1 MVVDQSEFES
11 FGFWFSSYMVDF
23 AMLALFMLVGW
34 AILAFALAAIRNS
47 PSRAAKMIAGTIK
60 RAFIVDFPRTSIRR
74 TMAMSRLAIQEAI
87 RNKVLIIFA
96 LFVALLLCAGWFLDV
111 ENDHPARLYLGF
123 VLSASTYLLLALA
136 MFLSAFSIPND
147 IKNRTI
153 YTITT
158 KPVRAHEIFLG
169 RVFGFAAVGTLLLV
183 LMASVSY
190 GFVVRGLNHE
200 HTIDKTAIE
209 WDTSTGLGTGKTSV
223 DAYHRH
229 DFTINK
235 NLEKA
240 DGSDVLVGTTELA
253 KGHSHNIYWR
263 DDEYI
268 VGPPTGDLLARV
280 PVYGVLSFLNR
291 YGQPSE
297 DGGLNVGKEWTYRSY
312 IEGNTLNT
320 AIWEFE
326 NLTPEMF
333 VASDSAE
340 GVFPLEL
347 NLRVFRSTKGK
358 IESRIRG
365 EIMLVNPEETL
376 AKEQRFS
383 APIPFEAD
391 EFVTTQVNIKFSDIR
406 RQNPVTGELENID
419 LFKDLIDSGKLQ
431 VHIRCKDHAQFFGM
445 AQADVYIRA
454 PEGSFEANLI
464 KCYLGIWMQMLLVIL
479 LGVFFSTFL
488 NGIVALISSV
498 AIVAMGM
505 FAGFIGDIQT
515 GEAPGGGP
523 IESIVRNITQQGAT
537 LQLEMGDT
545 AIEVIKSLDG
555 FYLNTMESLAKLA
568 PDFSKFNMSSKV
580 AYGYDIHINLV
591 LRQLVTTMVYFFV
604 LVLAGYL
611 ILTSREIA
619 A

>member
-1 MVVDQSEFES
+1 MVVDQSEFKS
-11 FGFWFSSYMVDF
+11 FGIWFFSYMVDF

-47 PSRAAKMIAGTIK
+47 PGRAAKMIVGTIK
-60 RAFIVDFPRTSIRR
+60 RAFFVDFPRTSIRR

-87 RNKVLIIFA
+87 RNKVLIIFV
-96 LFVALLLCAGWFLDV
+96 LFIALLLFAGWFLDV

-123 VLSASTYLLLALA
+123 VLSASTYLLLALGI
-136 MFLSAFSIPND
+136 FLSAFSLPND

-153 YTITT
+153 YTIMT

-190 GFVVRGLNHE
+190 GFVKRGLDHD

-209 WDTSTGLGTGKTSV
+209 WDEATGLGTGKTSLN
-223 DAYHRH
+223 AYHRH
-229 DFTINK
+229 EFTINR
-235 NLEKA
+235 NLENA
-240 DGSDVLVGTTELA
+240 DGLIGTTELA
-253 KGHSHNIYWR
+253 KGHSHNIYLR
-263 DDEYI
+263 GDDYI
-268 VGPPTGDLLARV
+268 VGSPTGDLLARV
-280 PVYGVLSFLNR
+280 PVYGALSFLDR
-291 YGQPSE
+291 YGKPSE
-297 DGGLNVGKEWTYRSY
+297 EGGLNVGKEWTYRSY

-326 NLTPEMF
+326 NLTEDMF
-333 VASDSAE
+333 VTSGSE
-340 GVFPLEL
+340 GVLPLEL

-358 IESRIRG
+358 IESRIHG
-365 EIMLVNPEETL
+365 EILLVNPEEKLPT
-376 AKEQRFS
+376 EQRFS

-391 EFVTTQVNIKFSDIR
+391 EFVTSQVNIKFSDIH
-406 RQNPVTGELENID
+406 RQNPKTGALENIN
-419 LFKDLIDSGKLQ
+419 LFKHLVDGGKLQ
-431 VHIRCKDHAQFFGM
+431 VHIRCKDRAQFFGM
-445 AQADVYIRA
+445 ARADVYIRA

-498 AIVAMGM
+498 AIIAMGM

-537 LQLEMGDT
+537 LELEMGDT
-545 AIEVIKSLDG
+545 AIEVIESLDG

-580 AYGYDIHINLV
+580 AYGYDIHRDLILK
-591 LRQLVTTMVYFFV
+591 QLVTTMVYFFV
-604 LVLAGYL
+604 LVLAGYF

>member
-1 MVVDQSEFES
+1 MVVDQSEFKS
-11 FGFWFSSYMVDF
+11 FGIWFFSYMVDF

-47 PSRAAKMIAGTIK
+47 PGRAAKMIVGTIK
-60 RAFIVDFPRTSIRR
+60 RAFFVDFPRTSIRR

-87 RNKVLIIFA
+87 RNKVLIIFV
-96 LFVALLLCAGWFLDV
+96 LFIALLLFAGWFLDV

-123 VLSASTYLLLALA
+123 VLSASTYLLLALGI
-136 MFLSAFSIPND
+136 FLSAFSLPND

-153 YTITT
+153 YTIMT

-190 GFVVRGLNHE
+190 GFVKRGLDHD

-209 WDTSTGLGTGKTSV
+209 WDEATGLGTGKTSLN
-223 DAYHRH
+223 AYHRH
-229 DFTINK
+229 EFTINR
-235 NLEKA
+235 NLENA
-240 DGSDVLVGTTELA
+240 DGLIGTTELA
-253 KGHSHNIYWR
+253 KGHSHNIYLR
-263 DDEYI
+263 GDDYI
-268 VGPPTGDLLARV
+268 VGSPTGDLLARV
-280 PVYGVLSFLNR
+280 PVYGALSFLDR
-291 YGQPSE
+291 YGKPSE
-297 DGGLNVGKEWTYRSY
+297 EGGLNVGKEWTYRSY

-326 NLTPEMF
+326 NLTEDMF
-333 VASDSAE
+333 VTSGSE
-340 GVFPLEL
+340 GVLPLEL

-358 IESRIRG
+358 IESRIHG
-365 EIMLVNPEETL
+365 EILLVNPEDKLPT
-376 AKEQRFS
+376 EQRFS

-391 EFVTTQVNIKFSDIR
+391 EFVTSQVNIKFSDIH
-406 RQNPVTGELENID
+406 RQNPKTGALENIN
-419 LFKDLIDSGKLQ
+419 LFKHLVDGGKLQ
-431 VHIRCKDHAQFFGM
+431 VHIRCKDRAQFFGM
-445 AQADVYIRA
+445 ARADVYIRA

-498 AIVAMGM
+498 AIIAMGM

-537 LQLEMGDT
+537 LELEMGDT
-545 AIEVIKSLDG
+545 AIEVIESLDG

-604 LVLAGYL
+604 LVLAGYF

>member
-1 MVVDQSEFES
+1 MVVDQSEFKS
-11 FGFWFSSYMVDF
+11 FGIWFFSYMVDF

-47 PSRAAKMIAGTIK
+47 PGRAAKMIVGTIK
-60 RAFIVDFPRTSIRR
+60 RAFFVDFPRTSIRR

-87 RNKVLIIFA
+87 RNKVLIIFV
-96 LFVALLLCAGWFLDV
+96 LFIALLLFAGWFLDV

-123 VLSASTYLLLALA
+123 VLSASTYLLLALGI
-136 MFLSAFSIPND
+136 FLSAFSLPND

-153 YTITT
+153 YTIMT

-190 GFVVRGLNHE
+190 GFVKRGLDHD

-209 WDTSTGLGTGKTSV
+209 WDEATGLGTGKTSLN
-223 DAYHRH
+223 AYHRH
-229 DFTINK
+229 EFTINR
-235 NLEKA
+235 NLENA
-240 DGSDVLVGTTELA
+240 DGLIGTTELA
-253 KGHSHNIYWR
+253 KGHSHNIYLR
-263 DDEYI
+263 GDDYI
-268 VGPPTGDLLARV
+268 VGSPTGDLLARV
-280 PVYGVLSFLNR
+280 PVYGALSFLDR
-291 YGQPSE
+291 YGKPSE
-297 DGGLNVGKEWTYRSY
+297 EGGLNVGKEWTYRSY

-326 NLTPEMF
+326 NLTEDMF
-333 VASDSAE
+333 VTSGSE
-340 GVFPLEL
+340 GVLPLEL

-358 IESRIRG
+358 IESRIHG
-365 EIMLVNPEETL
+365 EILLVNPEDKLPT
-376 AKEQRFS
+376 EQRFS

-391 EFVTTQVNIKFSDIR
+391 EFVTSQVNIKFSDIR
-406 RQNPVTGELENID
+406 RQNPTTGALENIN
-419 LFKDLIDSGKLQ
+419 LFKHLVDGGKLQ
-431 VHIRCKDHAQFFGM
+431 VHIRCKDRAQFFGM
-445 AQADVYIRA
+445 ARADVYIRA

-498 AIVAMGM
+498 AIIAMGM

-537 LQLEMGDT
+537 LELEMGDT
-545 AIEVIKSLDG
+545 AIEVIESLDG

-580 AYGYDIHINLV
+580 AYGYDIHRDLILK
-591 LRQLVTTMVYFFV
+591 QLVTTMVYFFV
-604 LVLAGYL
+604 LVLAGYF

>member
-11 FGFWFSSYMVDF
+11 FGFWLSSYMVDF
-23 AMLALFMLVGW
+23 AMLLLFILVGW

-47 PSRAAKMIAGTIK
+47 PARAAKMIAGTIK

-87 RNKVLIIFA
+87 RNKVLIIFV
-96 LFVALLLCAGWFLDV
+96 LFVALLLFAGWFLDV

-136 MFLSAFSIPND
+136 MFLSAFSLPND

-190 GFVVRGLNHE
+190 GFVVRGLDHE

-209 WDTSTGLGTGKTSV
+209 WDESTGLGIGKTSL

-229 DFTINK
+229 DFTINR

-240 DGSDVLVGTTELA
+240 DGSAGLVGTTELA
-253 KGHSHNIYWR
+253 KGHSHNIYLR
-263 DDEYI
+263 DGDYI

-280 PVYGVLSFLNR
+280 PVYGALSFLDR

-297 DGGLNVGKEWTYRSY
+297 EGGLNVGKEWTYRSY

-326 NLTPEMF
+326 NLTEDMF
-333 VASDSAE
+333 VTSNSKS
-340 GVFPLEL
+340 VLPLEL

-365 EIMLVNPEETL
+365 EILLVNPEETL
-376 AKEQRFS
+376 RNEERFS

-419 LFKDLIDSGKLQ
+419 LFRDLVDSGKLQ
-431 VHIRCKDHAQFFGM
+431 VHIRCKEHAQFFGM
-445 AQADVYIRA
+445 AQADLYLRA
-454 PEGSFEANLI
+454 PPGSFEANLI

-488 NGIVALISSV
+488 NGIVALISTV

-537 LQLEMGDT
+537 LELEMGDT

-580 AYGYDIHINLV
+580 AYGYDIHWDLI

-604 LVLAGYL
+604 LVLAGYF

>member
-1 MVVDQSEFES
+1 MVVDQSEFKS
-11 FGFWFSSYMVDF
+11 FGIWFFSYMVDF

-47 PSRAAKMIAGTIK
+47 PGRAAKMIVGTIK
-60 RAFIVDFPRTSIRR
+60 RAFFVDFPRTSIRR

-87 RNKVLIIFA
+87 RNKVLIIFV
-96 LFVALLLCAGWFLDV
+96 LFIALLLFAGWFLDV

-123 VLSASTYLLLALA
+123 VLSASTYLLLALGI
-136 MFLSAFSIPND
+136 FLSAFSLPND

-153 YTITT
+153 YTIMT

-190 GFVVRGLNHE
+190 GFVKRGLDHD

-209 WDTSTGLGTGKTSV
+209 WDEATGLGTGKTSLN
-223 DAYHRH
+223 AYHRH
-229 DFTINK
+229 EFTINR
-235 NLEKA
+235 NLENA
-240 DGSDVLVGTTELA
+240 DGLIGTTELA
-253 KGHSHNIYWR
+253 KGHSHNIYLR
-263 DDEYI
+263 GDDYI
-268 VGPPTGDLLARV
+268 VGSPTGDLLARV
-280 PVYGVLSFLNR
+280 PVYGALSFLDR
-291 YGQPSE
+291 YGKPSE
-297 DGGLNVGKEWTYRSY
+297 EGGLNVGKEWTYRSY

-326 NLTPEMF
+326 NLTEDMF
-333 VASDSAE
+333 VTSGSE
-340 GVFPLEL
+340 GVLPLEL

-358 IESRIRG
+358 IESRIHG
-365 EIMLVNPEETL
+365 EILLVNPEDKLPT
-376 AKEQRFS
+376 EQRFS

-391 EFVTTQVNIKFSDIR
+391 EFVTSQVNIKFSDIH
-406 RQNPVTGELENID
+406 RQNPKTGALENIN
-419 LFKDLIDSGKLQ
+419 LFKHLVDGGKLQ
-431 VHIRCKDHAQFFGM
+431 VHIRCKDRAQFFGM
-445 AQADVYIRA
+445 ARADVYIRA

-498 AIVAMGM
+498 AIIAMGM

-537 LQLEMGDT
+537 LELEMGDT
-545 AIEVIKSLDG
+545 AIEVIESLDG
-555 FYLNTMESLAKLA
+555 FYLNTMESLGKLA
-568 PDFSKFNMSSKV
+568 PDFSKFNMSAKV
-580 AYGYDIHINLV
+580 AYGYDIHMDLI

-604 LVLAGYL
+604 LVLAGYF

>member
-11 FGFWFSSYMVDF
+11 VGIWFFSYMVDF
-23 AMLALFMLVGW
+23 AMLTLFILVGW

-47 PSRAAKMIAGTIK
+47 PGRAAKMIVGTIK

-74 TMAMSRLAIQEAI
+74 TAAMSRLAIQEAI
-87 RNKVLIIFA
+87 RNKVLIIFV
-96 LFVALLLCAGWFLDV
+96 LFVALLLFAGWFLDV

-123 VLSASTYLLLALA
+123 VLSASTYLLLALGI
-136 MFLSAFSIPND
+136 FLSAFSLPND

-153 YTITT
+153 YTIMT

-190 GFVVRGLNHE
+190 GFVKRGLDHD

-209 WDTSTGLGTGKTSV
+209 WDEATGLGTGKTSLN
-223 DAYHRH
+223 AYHRH
-229 DFTINK
+229 EFTINR
-235 NLEKA
+235 NLENA
-240 DGSDVLVGTTELA
+240 DGLIGTTELA
-253 KGHSHNIYWR
+253 KGHSHNIYLR
-263 DDEYI
+263 GDDYI
-268 VGPPTGDLLARV
+268 VGSPTGDLLARV
-280 PVYGVLSFLNR
+280 PVYGALSFLDR
-291 YGQPSE
+291 YGKPSE
-297 DGGLNVGKEWTYRSY
+297 EGGLNVGKEWTYRSY

-326 NLTPEMF
+326 NLTEDMF
-333 VASDSAE
+333 VTSGSE
-340 GVFPLEL
+340 GVLPLEL

-358 IESRIRG
+358 IESRIHG
-365 EIMLVNPEETL
+365 EILLVNPEDKLPT
-376 AKEQRFS
+376 EQRFS

-391 EFVTTQVNIKFSDIR
+391 EFVTSQVNIKFSDIH
-406 RQNPVTGELENID
+406 RQNPKTGALENIN
-419 LFKDLIDSGKLQ
+419 LFKHLVDGGKLQ
-431 VHIRCKDHAQFFGM
+431 VHIRCKDRAQFFGM
-445 AQADVYIRA
+445 ARADVYIRA

-498 AIVAMGM
+498 AIIAMGM

-537 LQLEMGDT
+537 LELEMGDT
-545 AIEVIKSLDG
+545 AIEVIESLDG

-568 PDFSKFNMSSKV
+568 PDFSKFNMSAKV
-580 AYGYDIHINLV
+580 AYGYDIHMDLI

-604 LVLAGYL
+604 LVLAGYF

>member
-11 FGFWFSSYMVDF
+11 FGIWFFSYMVDF
-23 AMLALFMLVGW
+23 TMLALFILVGW

-47 PSRAAKMIAGTIK
+47 PGRAAKMIVGTIK

-74 TMAMSRLAIQEAI
+74 TTAMSRLAIQEAI
-87 RNKVLIIFA
+87 RNKVLIIFV
-96 LFVALLLCAGWFLDV
+96 LFVVLLLFAGWFLDV

-136 MFLSAFSIPND
+136 IFLSAFSLPND

-190 GFVVRGLNHE
+190 GFVIRGLDHE

-209 WDTSTGLGTGKTSV
+209 WDESTGLGTGKTSL

-229 DFTINK
+229 DFTINR
-235 NLEKA
+235 NLENA
-240 DGSDVLVGTTELA
+240 DGLIGTTELA
-253 KGHSHNIYWR
+253 KGHSHNIYLR
-263 DDEYI
+263 DGDYI
-268 VGPPTGDLLARV
+268 VGEPTGDLLARR
-280 PVYGVLSFLNR
+280 PVYGVLSFLDR
-291 YGQPSE
+291 YGKPSE

-326 NLTPEMF
+326 NLTEDMF
-333 VASDSAE
+333 VASGSE
-340 GVFPLEL
+340 GVLPLEL

-365 EIMLVNPEETL
+365 EILLVNPEETL
-376 AKEQRFS
+376 STEERFS

-391 EFVTTQVNIKFSDIR
+391 EFVTSQVNIKFSDIR
-406 RQNPVTGELENID
+406 RQNPETGELENID
-419 LFKDLIDSGKLQ
+419 LFKDLVDSGKLQ
-431 VHIRCKDHAQFFGM
+431 VHIRCKDRAQFFGM

-537 LQLEMGDT
+537 LELEMGDT
-545 AIEVIKSLDG
+545 AIEVIESLDG

-580 AYGYDIHINLV
+580 AYGYDIHMDLI

-604 LVLAGYL
+604 LVLAGYF

>member
-1 MVVDQSEFES
+1 MVVDQSEFIA
-11 FGFWFSSYMVDF
+11 FGDWLPSYMVDF
-23 AMLALFMLVGW
+23 VMLALFMLVGW
-34 AILAFALAAIRNS
+34 SILAFALAAIRNS

-60 RAFIVDFPRTSIRR
+60 RAFMVDFPSTSIRR

-87 RNKVLIIFA
+87 RNKVLIIFV
-96 LFVALLLCAGWFLDV
+96 LFVALLLFAGWFLDV

-136 MFLSAFSIPND
+136 MFLSAFSLPND

-183 LMASVSY
+183 FMASVSY
-190 GFVVRGLNHE
+190 GFVVRGLDHE

-209 WDTSTGLGTGKTSV
+209 WDESTGLGTGKTSL

-229 DFTINK
+229 DYTINP
-235 NLEKA
+235 NLENA
-240 DGSDVLVGTTELA
+240 DGLVGTTELA
-253 KGHSHNIYWR
+253 KGHSHNIYLR
-263 DDEYI
+263 DGDYI

-280 PVYGVLSFLNR
+280 PVYGDLSFLDR

-297 DGGLNVGKEWTYRSY
+297 AGGLNVGKEWTYRSY

-326 NLTPEMF
+326 NLTEDMF
-333 VASDSAE
+333 VTNDSD
-340 GVFPLEL
+340 GVLPLEL

-358 IESRIRG
+358 IENRIHG
-365 EIMLVNPEETL
+365 EILLVNPEGTL
-376 AKEQRFS
+376 PTDERFS
-383 APIPFEAD
+383 APIPFEAN
-391 EFVTTQVNIKFSDIR
+391 EFVTSQVNIKLSDIR
-406 RQNPVTGELENID
+406 RRNPTTGELENID
-419 LFKDLIDSGKLQ
+419 LFKDLVDNGKLQ

-537 LQLEMGDT
+537 LELEMGDT
-545 AIEVIKSLDG
+545 AIEAIESLDG

-580 AYGYDIHINLV
+580 AYGYDIHMDLI

-604 LVLAGYL
+604 LVLAGYF

>member
-11 FGFWFSSYMVDF
+11 FGIWFFSYMVDF
-23 AMLALFMLVGW
+23 AMLTLFILVGW

-47 PSRAAKMIAGTIK
+47 PGRAAKMIVGTIK

-74 TMAMSRLAIQEAI
+74 TAAMSRLAIQEAI
-87 RNKVLIIFA
+87 RNKVLIIFV
-96 LFVALLLCAGWFLDV
+96 LFVALLLFAGWFLDV

-136 MFLSAFSIPND
+136 IFLSAFSLPND

-183 LMASVSY
+183 LMALGSY
-190 GFVVRGLNHE
+190 GFVVRGLDHE

-209 WDTSTGLGTGKTSV
+209 WNESTGLGTGKTSL

-229 DFTINK
+229 DFTINP
-235 NLEKA
+235 NLENP
-240 DGSDVLVGTTELA
+240 DGLIGTTELA
-253 KGHSHNIYWR
+253 KGHSHNIYLR
-263 DDEYI
+263 DDDYI

-280 PVYGVLSFLNR
+280 PVYGVLSFLDR

-297 DGGLNVGKEWTYRSY
+297 EGGLNVGKEWTYRSY

-326 NLTPEMF
+326 NLTEDMF
-333 VASDSAE
+333 VSSGSKE
-340 GVFPLEL
+340 GVLPLEL

-365 EIMLVNPEETL
+365 EILLVNPEETFS
-376 AKEQRFS
+376 AEDRFS
-383 APIPFEAD
+383 VPIPFEAD
-391 EFVTTQVNIKFSDIR
+391 EFVTSQVNIKFSDIR
-406 RQNPVTGELENID
+406 RQNPATGELENLD
-419 LFKDLIDSGKLQ
+419 LFKDLVDSGKLQ
-431 VHIRCKDHAQFFGM
+431 VHIRCKEHAQFFGM

-498 AIVAMGM
+498 SIVAMGM

-523 IESIVRNITQQGAT
+523 IESMVRNITQQGAT
-537 LQLEMGDT
+537 LELEMGDT
-545 AIEVIKSLDG
+545 AIEVIESLDG
-555 FYLNTMESLAKLA
+555 FYLNTMESLGKLA

-580 AYGYDIHINLV
+580 AYGYDIHMDLI

-604 LVLAGYL
+604 LVLAGYF

>member
-1 MVVDQSEFES
+1 MVVDQSEFKS
-11 FGFWFSSYMVDF
+11 FGIWFFSYMVDF

-47 PSRAAKMIAGTIK
+47 PGRAAKMIVGTIK
-60 RAFIVDFPRTSIRR
+60 RAFFVDFPRTSIRR

-87 RNKVLIIFA
+87 RNKVLIIFV
-96 LFVALLLCAGWFLDV
+96 LFIALLLFAGWFLDV

-123 VLSASTYLLLALA
+123 VLSASTYLLLALGI
-136 MFLSAFSIPND
+136 FLSAFSLPND

-190 GFVVRGLNHE
+190 GFVKRGLDHD

-209 WDTSTGLGTGKTSV
+209 WDEATGLGTGKTSLN
-223 DAYHRH
+223 AYHRH
-229 DFTINK
+229 EFTINR
-235 NLEKA
+235 NLENA
-240 DGSDVLVGTTELA
+240 DGLIGTTELA
-253 KGHSHNIYWR
+253 KGHSHNIYLR
-263 DDEYI
+263 GDDYI
-268 VGPPTGDLLARV
+268 VGSPTGDLLARV
-280 PVYGVLSFLNR
+280 PVYGALSFLDR
-291 YGQPSE
+291 YGKPSE
-297 DGGLNVGKEWTYRSY
+297 EGGLNVGKEWTYRSY

-326 NLTPEMF
+326 NLTEDMF
-333 VASDSAE
+333 VTSGSE
-340 GVFPLEL
+340 GVLPLEL

-358 IESRIRG
+358 IESRIHG
-365 EIMLVNPEETL
+365 EILLVNPEDKLPT
-376 AKEQRFS
+376 EQRFS

-391 EFVTTQVNIKFSDIR
+391 EFVTSQVNIKFSDIH
-406 RQNPVTGELENID
+406 RQNPKTGALENIN
-419 LFKDLIDSGKLQ
+419 LFKHLVDGGKLQ
-431 VHIRCKDHAQFFGM
+431 VHIRCKDRAQFFGM
-445 AQADVYIRA
+445 ARADVYIRA

-498 AIVAMGM
+498 AIIAMGM

-537 LQLEMGDT
+537 LELEMGDT
-545 AIEVIKSLDG
+545 AIEVIESLDG

-580 AYGYDIHINLV
+580 AYGYDIHRDLILK
-591 LRQLVTTMVYFFV
+591 QLVTTMVYFFV
-604 LVLAGYL
+604 LVLAGYF

>member
-1 MVVDQSEFES
+1 
-11 FGFWFSSYMVDF
+11 
-23 AMLALFMLVGW
+23 
-34 AILAFALAAIRNS
+34 
-47 PSRAAKMIAGTIK
+47 
-60 RAFIVDFPRTSIRR
+60 
-74 TMAMSRLAIQEAI
+74 
-87 RNKVLIIFA
+87 
-96 LFVALLLCAGWFLDV
+96 
-111 ENDHPARLYLGF
+111 
-123 VLSASTYLLLALA
+123 
-136 MFLSAFSIPND
+136 
-147 IKNRTI
+147 
-153 YTITT
+153 
-158 KPVRAHEIFLG
+158 
-169 RVFGFAAVGTLLLV
+169 
-183 LMASVSY
+183 
-190 GFVVRGLNHE
+190 
-200 HTIDKTAIE
+200 
-209 WDTSTGLGTGKTSV
+209 
-223 DAYHRH
+223 
-229 DFTINK
+229 
-235 NLEKA
+235 LEKA
-240 DGSDVLVGTTELA
+240 DGSAGLVGTTELA
-253 KGHSHNIYWR
+253 KGHSHNIYLR
-263 DDEYI
+263 DGDYI

-280 PVYGVLSFLNR
+280 PVYGALSFLDR

-297 DGGLNVGKEWTYRSY
+297 EGGLNVGKEWTYRSY

-326 NLTPEMF
+326 NLTEDMF
-333 VASDSAE
+333 VTSNSKS
-340 GVFPLEL
+340 VLPLEL

-365 EIMLVNPEETL
+365 EILLVNPEETL
-376 AKEQRFS
+376 RNEERFS

-419 LFKDLIDSGKLQ
+419 LFRDLVDSGKLQ
-431 VHIRCKDHAQFFGM
+431 VHIRCKEHAQFFGM
-445 AQADVYIRA
+445 AQADLYLRA
-454 PEGSFEANLI
+454 PPGSFEANLI

-488 NGIVALISSV
+488 NGIVALISTV

-537 LQLEMGDT
+537 LELEMGDT

-580 AYGYDIHINLV
+580 AYGYDIHLDLI

-604 LVLAGYL
+604 LVLAGYF

>member
-1 MVVDQSEFES
+1 MVVDQSEFKS
-11 FGFWFSSYMVDF
+11 FGIWFFSYMVDF

-47 PSRAAKMIAGTIK
+47 PGRAAKMIVGTIK
-60 RAFIVDFPRTSIRR
+60 RAFFVDFPRTSIRR

-87 RNKVLIIFA
+87 RNKVLIIFV
-96 LFVALLLCAGWFLDV
+96 LFIALLLFAGWFLDV

-123 VLSASTYLLLALA
+123 VLSASTYLLLALGI
-136 MFLSAFSIPND
+136 FLSAFSLPND

-153 YTITT
+153 YTIMT

-190 GFVVRGLNHE
+190 GFVKRGLDHD

-209 WDTSTGLGTGKTSV
+209 WDEATGLGTGKTSLN
-223 DAYHRH
+223 AYHRH
-229 DFTINK
+229 EFTINR
-235 NLEKA
+235 NLENA
-240 DGSDVLVGTTELA
+240 DGLIGTTELA
-253 KGHSHNIYWR
+253 KGHSHNIYLR
-263 DDEYI
+263 GDDYI
-268 VGPPTGDLLARV
+268 VGSPTGDLLARV
-280 PVYGVLSFLNR
+280 PVYGALSFLDR
-291 YGQPSE
+291 YGKPSE
-297 DGGLNVGKEWTYRSY
+297 EGGLNVGKEWTYRSY

-326 NLTPEMF
+326 NLTEDMF
-333 VASDSAE
+333 VTSGSE
-340 GVFPLEL
+340 GVLPLEL

-358 IESRIRG
+358 IESRIHG
-365 EIMLVNPEETL
+365 EILLVNPEDKLPT
-376 AKEQRFS
+376 EQRFS

-391 EFVTTQVNIKFSDIR
+391 EFVTSQVNIKFSDIH
-406 RQNPVTGELENID
+406 RQNPKTGALENIN
-419 LFKDLIDSGKLQ
+419 LFKHLVDGGKLQ
-431 VHIRCKDHAQFFGM
+431 VHIRCKDRAQFFGM
-445 AQADVYIRA
+445 ARADVYIRA

-498 AIVAMGM
+498 AIIAMGM

-537 LQLEMGDT
+537 LELEMGDT
-545 AIEVIKSLDG
+545 AIEVIESLDG

-580 AYGYDIHINLV
+580 AYGYDIHRDLILK
-591 LRQLVTTMVYFFV
+591 QLVTTMVYFFV
-604 LVLAGYL
+604 LVLAGYF

>member
-11 FGFWFSSYMVDF
+11 FGVWFSSYMVDF
-23 AMLALFMLVGW
+23 SMLTLFLLVGW

-47 PSRAAKMIAGTIK
+47 PGRAAKMIAGTIK

-74 TMAMSRLAIQEAI
+74 TMAMSRLAVQEAI
-87 RNKVLIIFA
+87 RNKVLIIFV
-96 LFVALLLCAGWFLDV
+96 LFVALLLFAGWFLDV

-136 MFLSAFSIPND
+136 MFLSAFSLPND

-190 GFVVRGLNHE
+190 GFVIRGLGHE
-200 HTIDKTAIE
+200 HTIDQAAVE
-209 WDTSTGLGTGKTSV
+209 WDESTGVGTGKTSL

-229 DFTINK
+229 DFTINRNLK
-235 NLEKA
+235 NP
-240 DGSDVLVGTTELA
+240 DGLVGTTELA
-253 KGHSHNIYWR
+253 KGHSHNIYLR
-263 DDEYI
+263 DGRYI

-280 PVYGVLSFLNR
+280 PVYGVLSFLDR

-297 DGGLNVGKEWTYRSY
+297 EGGLNVGKEWTYRSY

-326 NLTPEMF
+326 NLTEDMF
-333 VASDSAE
+333 VLKDNE
-340 GVFPLEL
+340 GVLPLEL

-358 IESRIRG
+358 VESRIRG
-365 EIMLVNPEETL
+365 EILLVNPEETL
-376 AKEQRFS
+376 PAEDRFS

-391 EFVTTQVNIKFSDIR
+391 EFVTAQVNIKFSDIR
-406 RQNPVTGELENID
+406 RQNPVTGVLESID
-419 LFKDLIDSGKLQ
+419 LFKELVDVGKLQ
-431 VHIRCKDHAQFFGM
+431 IHIRCKEHAQFFGM

-464 KCYLGIWMQMLLVIL
+464 KCYLGIWMQMLLVVL

-488 NGIVALISSV
+488 NGIIALISAVS
-498 AIVAMGM
+498 IVAMGM

-515 GEAPGGGP
+515 GEVPGGGP
-523 IESIVRNITQQGAT
+523 IESIVRNIAQQGAT
-537 LQLEMGDT
+537 LELEMGDT
-545 AIEVIKSLDG
+545 AIEVIQSLDG

-568 PDFSKFNMSSKV
+568 PDFSKFTMSAKV
-580 AYGYDIHINLV
+580 AYGYDIHMDLILK
-591 LRQLVTTMVYFFV
+591 QLVTTMVYFFV
-604 LVLAGYL
+604 LVLAGYF

>member
-1 MVVDQSEFES
+1 MVVDQSEFKS
-11 FGFWFSSYMVDF
+11 FGIWFFSYMVDF

-47 PSRAAKMIAGTIK
+47 PGRAAKMIVGTIK
-60 RAFIVDFPRTSIRR
+60 RAFFVDFPRTSIRR

-87 RNKVLIIFA
+87 RNKVLIIFV
-96 LFVALLLCAGWFLDV
+96 LFIALLLFAGWFLDV

-123 VLSASTYLLLALA
+123 VLSASTYLLLALGI
-136 MFLSAFSIPND
+136 FLSAFSLPND

-190 GFVVRGLNHE
+190 GFVKRGLDHD

-209 WDTSTGLGTGKTSV
+209 WDEATGLGTGKTSLN
-223 DAYHRH
+223 AYHRH
-229 DFTINK
+229 EFTINR
-235 NLEKA
+235 NLENA
-240 DGSDVLVGTTELA
+240 DGLIGTTELA
-253 KGHSHNIYWR
+253 KGHSHNIYLR
-263 DDEYI
+263 GDDYI
-268 VGPPTGDLLARV
+268 VGSPTGDLLARV
-280 PVYGVLSFLNR
+280 PVYGALSFLDR
-291 YGQPSE
+291 YGKPSE
-297 DGGLNVGKEWTYRSY
+297 EGGLNVGKEWTYRSY

-326 NLTPEMF
+326 NLTEDMF
-333 VASDSAE
+333 VTSGSE
-340 GVFPLEL
+340 GVLPLEL

-358 IESRIRG
+358 IESRIHG
-365 EIMLVNPEETL
+365 EILLVNPEEKLPT
-376 AKEQRFS
+376 EQRFS

-391 EFVTTQVNIKFSDIR
+391 EFVTSQVNIKFSDIH
-406 RQNPVTGELENID
+406 RQNPKTGALENIN
-419 LFKDLIDSGKLQ
+419 LFKHLVDGGKLQ
-431 VHIRCKDHAQFFGM
+431 VHIRCKDRAQFFGM
-445 AQADVYIRA
+445 ARADVYIRA

-498 AIVAMGM
+498 AIIAMGM

-537 LQLEMGDT
+537 LELEMGDT
-545 AIEVIKSLDG
+545 AIEVIESLDG

-580 AYGYDIHINLV
+580 AYGYDIHRDLILK
-591 LRQLVTTMVYFFV
+591 QLVTTMVYFFV
-604 LVLAGYL
+604 LVLAGYF

>member
-11 FGFWFSSYMVDF
+11 FGSWFYIYMVDF
-23 AMLALFMLVGW
+23 SMLALFMLVGW

-47 PSRAAKMIAGTIK
+47 PIRAAKMIAGTIK
-60 RAFIVDFPRTSIRR
+60 RAFMVDFPSTSIRR

-87 RNKVLIIFA
+87 RNKVLIIFV
-96 LFVALLLCAGWFLDV
+96 LFVALLLFAGWFLDV

-136 MFLSAFSIPND
+136 MFLSAFSLPND

-190 GFVVRGLNHE
+190 GFVIRGLDHE

-209 WDTSTGLGTGKTSV
+209 WDESTGLGTGKTSL

-229 DFTINK
+229 DYTINP
-235 NLEKA
+235 NLENA
-240 DGSDVLVGTTELA
+240 DGLVGTTELA
-253 KGHSHNIYWR
+253 KGHSHNIYLR
-263 DDEYI
+263 DGDYI
-268 VGPPTGDLLARV
+268 VEPPTGDLLARV
-280 PVYGVLSFLNR
+280 PVYGKLSFLDR

-297 DGGLNVGKEWTYRSY
+297 EGGLNVGKEWTYRSY
-312 IEGNTLNT
+312 IEGNTLST

-326 NLTPEMF
+326 NLTKEMF
-333 VASDSAE
+333 VTTGSDD
-340 GVFPLEL
+340 GVLPLEL

-358 IESRIRG
+358 IESRIHG
-365 EIMLVNPEETL
+365 EILLVNPEETL
-376 AKEQRFS
+376 SSVDRFS

-391 EFVTTQVNIKFSDIR
+391 EFVTSQVNIKFSDIR
-406 RQNPVTGELENID
+406 RQNPVTGELQNID
-419 LFKDLIDSGKLQ
+419 LFKDLVDSGKLQ

-445 AQADVYIRA
+445 ARADVYIRA

-537 LQLEMGDT
+537 LELEMGDT
-545 AIEVIKSLDG
+545 AIEVIESLDG

-568 PDFSKFNMSSKV
+568 PDFSKFNMSAKV
-580 AYGYDIHINLV
+580 AYGYDIHLNLI

-604 LVLAGYL
+604 LVLAGYF

>member
-11 FGFWFSSYMVDF
+11 FGIWFFSYMVDF
-23 AMLALFMLVGW
+23 AMLTLFILVGW

-47 PSRAAKMIAGTIK
+47 PGRAAKMIVGTIK

-74 TMAMSRLAIQEAI
+74 TAAMSRLAIQEAI
-87 RNKVLIIFA
+87 RNKVLIIFV
-96 LFVALLLCAGWFLDV
+96 LFVALLLFAGWFLDV

-136 MFLSAFSIPND
+136 IFLSAFSLPND

-183 LMASVSY
+183 LMALGSY
-190 GFVVRGLNHE
+190 GFVVRGLDHE

-209 WDTSTGLGTGKTSV
+209 WNESTGLGTGKTSL

-229 DFTINK
+229 DFTINP
-235 NLEKA
+235 NLENP
-240 DGSDVLVGTTELA
+240 DGLIGTTELA
-253 KGHSHNIYWR
+253 KGHSHNIYLR
-263 DDEYI
+263 DDDYI

-280 PVYGVLSFLNR
+280 PVYGVLSFLDR

-297 DGGLNVGKEWTYRSY
+297 EGGLNVGKEWTYRSY

-326 NLTPEMF
+326 NLTEDMF
-333 VASDSAE
+333 VTSGSKE
-340 GVFPLEL
+340 GVLPLEL

-365 EIMLVNPEETL
+365 EILLVNPEETFST
-376 AKEQRFS
+376 EDRFS

-391 EFVTTQVNIKFSDIR
+391 EFVTSQVNIKFSDIR
-406 RQNPVTGELENID
+406 RQNPTTGELENID
-419 LFKDLIDSGKLQ
+419 LFKNLVDSGKLQ
-431 VHIRCKDHAQFFGM
+431 VHIRCKEHAQFFGM

-505 FAGFIGDIQT
+505 FAGFISDIQT

-523 IESIVRNITQQGAT
+523 IESMVRNITQQGAT
-537 LQLEMGDT
+537 LELEMGDT
-545 AIEVIKSLDG
+545 AIEVIESLDG

-568 PDFSKFNMSSKV
+568 PDFSKFNMSAKV
-580 AYGYDIHINLV
+580 AYGYDIHMDLI

-604 LVLAGYL
+604 LVLAGYF

>member
-11 FGFWFSSYMVDF
+11 FGIWFFSYMVDF
-23 AMLALFMLVGW
+23 AMLTLFILVGW

-47 PSRAAKMIAGTIK
+47 PGRAAKMIVGTIK

-74 TMAMSRLAIQEAI
+74 TAAMSRLAIQEAI
-87 RNKVLIIFA
+87 RNKVLIIFV
-96 LFVALLLCAGWFLDV
+96 LFVALLLFAGWFLDV

-136 MFLSAFSIPND
+136 IFLSAFSLPND

-183 LMASVSY
+183 LMALGSY
-190 GFVVRGLNHE
+190 GFVVRGLDHE

-209 WDTSTGLGTGKTSV
+209 WNESTGLGTGKTSL

-229 DFTINK
+229 DFTINP
-235 NLEKA
+235 NLENP
-240 DGSDVLVGTTELA
+240 DGLIGTTELA
-253 KGHSHNIYWR
+253 KGHSHNIYLR
-263 DDEYI
+263 DDDYI

-280 PVYGVLSFLNR
+280 PIYGVLSFLDR
-291 YGQPSE
+291 YGHPSE
-297 DGGLNVGKEWTYRSY
+297 EGGLNVGKEWTYRSY

-326 NLTPEMF
+326 NLTEDMF
-333 VASDSAE
+333 VTSGSKE
-340 GVFPLEL
+340 GVLPLEL

-365 EIMLVNPEETL
+365 EILLVNPEETFST
-376 AKEQRFS
+376 EDRFS

-391 EFVTTQVNIKFSDIR
+391 EFVTSQVNIKFSDIR
-406 RQNPVTGELENID
+406 RQNPTTGELENID
-419 LFKDLIDSGKLQ
+419 LFKNLVDSGKLQ
-431 VHIRCKDHAQFFGM
+431 VHIRCKEHAQFFGM

-505 FAGFIGDIQT
+505 FAGFISDIQT

-523 IESIVRNITQQGAT
+523 IESMVRNITQQGAT
-537 LQLEMGDT
+537 LELEMGDT
-545 AIEVIKSLDG
+545 AIEVIESLDG

-568 PDFSKFNMSSKV
+568 PDFSKFNMSAKV
-580 AYGYDIHINLV
+580 AYGYDIHMDLI

-604 LVLAGYL
+604 LVLAGYF

>member
-34 AILAFALAAIRNS
+34 AILAFALTAIRNS
-47 PSRAAKMIAGTIK
+47 PGRAAKMIAGTIK

-87 RNKVLIIFA
+87 RNKVLIIFV
-96 LFVALLLCAGWFLDV
+96 LFVALLLFAGWFLDV

-136 MFLSAFSIPND
+136 MFLSAFSLPND

-190 GFVVRGLNHE
+190 GFVVRGLEHE
-200 HTIDKTAIE
+200 HMIDKTAIE
-209 WDTSTGLGTGKTSV
+209 WDESTGLGTGKTSV

-229 DFTINK
+229 DFTINR
-235 NLEKA
+235 NLVKA
-240 DGSDVLVGTTELA
+240 ANTDVPVGTTELA
-253 KGHSHNIYWR
+253 KGHSHNIYLR
-263 DDEYI
+263 DDRYI

-280 PVYGVLSFLNR
+280 PVYGELSFLDR
-291 YGQPSE
+291 YGQPSAE
-297 DGGLNVGKEWTYRSY
+297 GGLNVGKEWTYRSY

-320 AIWEFE
+320 AIWEFK
-326 NLTPEMF
+326 NLTENMF
-333 VASDSAE
+333 VTSNSK
-340 GVFPLEL
+340 GVLPLEL

-365 EIMLVNPEETL
+365 EILLVNPEETL
-376 AKEQRFS
+376 SNEERFS

-406 RQNPVTGELENID
+406 RQNPSTGELENID
-419 LFKDLIDSGKLQ
+419 LFRDLVDRGKLQ

-537 LQLEMGDT
+537 LELEMGDT

-580 AYGYDIHINLV
+580 AYGYDIHLDLILK
-591 LRQLVTTMVYFFV
+591 QLVTTMVYFFV
-604 LVLAGYL
+604 LVLAGYF

>member
-11 FGFWFSSYMVDF
+11 FGSWFYIYMVDF
-23 AMLALFMLVGW
+23 SMLALFMLVGW

-47 PSRAAKMIAGTIK
+47 PIRAAKMIAGTIK
-60 RAFIVDFPRTSIRR
+60 RAFMVDFPSTSIRR

-87 RNKVLIIFA
+87 RNKVLIIFV
-96 LFVALLLCAGWFLDV
+96 LFVALLLFAGWFLDV

-136 MFLSAFSIPND
+136 MFLSAFSLPND

-190 GFVVRGLNHE
+190 GFVIRGLDHE

-209 WDTSTGLGTGKTSV
+209 WDESTGLGTGKTSL
-223 DAYHRH
+223 DGYHRH
-229 DFTINK
+229 DFTINEKLK
-235 NLEKA
+235 NA
-240 DGSDVLVGTTELA
+240 DGLVGTTELS
-253 KGHSHNIYWR
+253 KGHAHNIYLR
-263 DDEYI
+263 DGDYI
-268 VGPPTGDLLARV
+268 VEPPTGDLLARV
-280 PVYGVLSFLNR
+280 PVYGKLSFLDR

-297 DGGLNVGKEWTYRSY
+297 EGGLNVGKEWTYRSY
-312 IEGNTLNT
+312 IEGNTLST

-326 NLTPEMF
+326 NLTKEMF
-333 VASDSAE
+333 VTTGSDD
-340 GVFPLEL
+340 GVLPLEL

-358 IESRIRG
+358 IESRIHG
-365 EIMLVNPEETL
+365 EILLVNPEETL
-376 AKEQRFS
+376 SSVDRFS

-391 EFVTTQVNIKFSDIR
+391 EFVTSQVNIKFSDIR
-406 RQNPVTGELENID
+406 RQNPVTGELQNID
-419 LFKDLIDSGKLQ
+419 LFKDLVDSGKLQ

-445 AQADVYIRA
+445 ARADVYIRA

-537 LQLEMGDT
+537 LELEMGDT
-545 AIEVIKSLDG
+545 AIEVIESLDG

-568 PDFSKFNMSSKV
+568 PDFSKFNMSAKV
-580 AYGYDIHINLV
+580 AYGYDIHLNLI

-604 LVLAGYL
+604 LVLAGYF